1 MKVLTEYWH
10 WGGGT
15 KVRCRCLR
23 SDWSPLSNWY
33 FFHKGYLQ
41 SNVTKWKQNTRGY
54 GGLPG
59 MVRLTA
65 STIIFKLEK
74 HPDGGKSQVD
84 VNNPPL
90 CPFRASPLHGQ
101 IQGGRR
107 CLLIQIYDLLF
118 SVGWIWW
125 ILVSSFLLI
134 PVYCCAFPE
143 IGLAFFFFLEQSVQT
158 YSSQSVS
165 SKDDSSCWG
174 GGGGI
179 RGVLTPV
186 FSSSCNIV
194 MAEYCLSVP
203 SYTIFL

>member
-1 MKVLTEYWH
+1 
-10 WGGGT
+10 
-15 KVRCRCLR
+15 
-23 SDWSPLSNWY
+23 
-33 FFHKGYLQ
+33 
-41 SNVTKWKQNTRGY
+41 
-54 GGLPG
+54 

-65 STIIFKLEK
+65 SAIIFTLEK

-84 VNNPPL
+84 VNNPPS
-90 CPFRASPLHGQ
+90 CPLRASPLHGQ

-107 CLLIQIYDLLF
+107 CLLIQICDLLF

-174 GGGGI
+174 GGGI

-186 FSSSCNIV
+186 LSSSLVIV
-194 MAEYCLSVP
+194 VAEYCQFPATLYFYNSIYNRRVYN
-203 SYTIFL
+203 SLRMVICNMCFVKHFTDKTDVLR